1 MNRGTFKPKETR
13 KETGKE
19 TEREAGKATS
29 ERALIFALLALAFG
43 HMLSTSLRTIPA
55 LSLDLMAA
63 DFGTLPQ
70 TLASLTS
77 IYHFAFAASQIPVG
91 AAMDRFGVRPVSL
104 SLLSGTILGAAL
116 SGFATG
122 PATFLLGQLLLG
134 VATSGML
141 MCPMTLAAKQVSVA
155 RFGLWSGM
163 ILSVG
168 NVGMLLSSSPLAW
181 IIEQFGWRA
190 SFWLS
195 SLFGIAV
202 ATAVYVLV
210 PRQTEQPTVHASPLS
225 EMAEVLRLGLSRPLR
240 GLVALSLVSL
250 AASLVLRGL
259 WGGPWLMDVKG
270 LSRIA
275 AGNELGLF
283 TIALIVG
290 PLLIGVLDRTV
301 GHRREVLAIAHVLSA
316 LLLALMAAGAPHYP
330 VSNLFGVTIMPP
342 LYDLILFALIG
353 LAISAQPLI
362 YGMTRQLVDPRNA
375 GKALSAI
382 NLAFFLG
389 AALMQSAT
397 GIVAVAYGLPAVL
410 IFMALALLAG
420 SILFLVYTGDL
431 RSASRK
437 D

>member
-19 TEREAGKATS
+19 TEREAGKATG

-316 LLLALMAAGAPHYP
+316 LLLALMASGAPHYP

-389 AALMQSAT
+389 AALIAMV
-397 GIVAVAYGLPAVL
+397 IPFVAVG
-410 IFMALALLAG
+410 IQT
-420 SILFLVYTGDL
+420 IK
-431 RSASRK
+431 ASWVSPVESLK
-437 D
+437 EE